1 MAYEGFY
8 RGVQPVGRLFRNN
21 DIIPILGFGT
31 GTGYFERPAAVAE
44 GILLAFN
51 AGYRLIDTAQVN
63 DNLIYITNHHIAY
76 NNVYFNIIINFFLLQ
91 AYGTEAGV
99 GEGLAA
105 LIEGGVKRPDGG
117 KITRQDLFLE
127 SKVKDHGVGI
137 PKFDNPTCLVDS
149 NQTH

>member
-44 GILLAFN
+44 GMLLAFN

-63 DNLIYITNHHIAY
+63 DNLVYITNHPDDYFAY
-76 NNVYFNIIINFFLLQ
+76 NNVYFNIIINFFLL
-91 AYGTEAGV
+91 
-99 GEGLAA
+99 
-105 LIEGGVKRPDGG
+105 
-117 KITRQDLFLE
+117 
-127 SKVKDHGVGI
+127 
-137 PKFDNPTCLVDS
+137 
-149 NQTH
+149 